1 VTENEVP
8 AFYSTCAVCINF
20 YKPLV
25 ARSYLIGA
33 DFPTNW
39 RHRVIQTNEDVTEN
53 EVPAFYSAYCVCI
66 SFAKP
71 LVATSHLIG
80 VDFLAN

>member
-1 VTENEVP
+1 
-8 AFYSTCAVCINF
+8 
-20 YKPLV
+20 LV
-25 ARSYLIGA
+25 ARSHLIGP
-33 DFPTNW
+33 DFLTNW
-39 RHRVIQTNEDVTEN
+39 RHRVIQTNKDVTEN
-53 EVPAFYSAYCVCI
+53 EVPAFYSACCVCI